1 MTTMLQCLVILLLS
15 GISLINAQR
24 TFGGAF
30 DGNDMLNANTGGVDD
45 TLRGFD
51 PNMRI
56 PRFRN
61 RRLGDLP
68 RPLQMEVIN
77 SLIANG
83 VRGSRVANGVVNGAG
98 IRTGGVDINTRR
110 FAANGAQGRG
120 FGVDT
125 FTATGTNGGGVG
137 ARRFTVNNRFGDT
150 LSSTRIGRIPPATGG
165 QTIDLGATR
174 TNGRIGGRPGVRT
187 TRLTGGMP
195 RSGILGGLGSNV
207 DDLFLDPVSGR
218 RVLVRPVGVANNI
231 VNQRTNGDGGIGGG
245 VPDIPPMNGFRDM
258 NGGRRFPTP
267 TFAGGPQ
274 ANFRRQQLPIFP
286 PNGMTGPSR
295 VSTMN
300 EGFPNDRVS
309 AFPFGGI
316 QNDISNNMAPQPIDL
331 SSLEP
336 FPDLGNALTFDSVN
350 PALFN
355 TGMDSTSVDTDFRS
369 IALPRGTINRD
380 PIAPSVRRGSR
391 ININL
396 RPLGPSGGTASAI
409 DDMSRSRQFNVDGNV
424 DIDIGVP
431 TFNRRLTGIDIPD
444 TRATI
449 DMTSRVPT
457 TSGRSETVRTTTRI
471 DGGVSDVTGSR
482 IDPIDNTIDGAGMAI
497 DGSSVKT
504 TTIKRTGS
512 NGLVDSNSQGV
523 ITRTTTTTTR
533 RLAEAGITGESA
545 VSIEKQLQA
554 IEQQLV
560 AAAGVDRPVF
570 AVIPMNDQANQADFN
585 EFLRNMTNANQV
597 NIIDRKS
604 VSSINTDSRNNG
616 IGVDGNS
623 RSSITV
629 DGGGVARDGIS
640 RVSESRSSSSS
651 LFDSTNTVTRT
662 SSGTGL
668 GDSSLAGSGTGGS
681 RTITKKTTIRRI
693 SPAGSD
699 LGLDGFGTDF
709 GTSSSTSVVGD
720 IGTSMGNDI
729 GTSFTGDIGTS
740 MGGDIGTSFGTDGTQ
755 GGGFSTTRVETSGGM
770 TGGSGI
776 IDSSMTNTGLVDT
789 SLPSSSV
796 FATDMPVMNDVGSL
810 PDPMLL

>member
-300 EGFPNDRVS
+300 EGFPNDR
-309 AFPFGGI
+309 
-316 QNDISNNMAPQPIDL
+316 
-331 SSLEP
+331 
-336 FPDLGNALTFDSVN
+336 DLGNALTFDSVN

>member
-1 MTTMLQCLVILLLS
+1 
-15 GISLINAQR
+15 
-24 TFGGAF
+24 
-30 DGNDMLNANTGGVDD
+30 
-45 TLRGFD
+45 
-51 PNMRI
+51 
-56 PRFRN
+56 
-61 RRLGDLP
+61 
-68 RPLQMEVIN
+68 
-77 SLIANG
+77 
-83 VRGSRVANGVVNGAG
+83 
-98 IRTGGVDINTRR
+98 
-110 FAANGAQGRG
+110 
-120 FGVDT
+120 
-125 FTATGTNGGGVG
+125 
-137 ARRFTVNNRFGDT
+137 
-150 LSSTRIGRIPPATGG
+150 
-165 QTIDLGATR
+165 
-174 TNGRIGGRPGVRT
+174 
-187 TRLTGGMP
+187 
-195 RSGILGGLGSNV
+195 
-207 DDLFLDPVSGR
+207 
-218 RVLVRPVGVANNI
+218 
-231 VNQRTNGDGGIGGG
+231 
-245 VPDIPPMNGFRDM
+245 
-258 NGGRRFPTP
+258 
-267 TFAGGPQ
+267 
-274 ANFRRQQLPIFP
+274 
-286 PNGMTGPSR
+286 
-295 VSTMN
+295 
-300 EGFPNDRVS
+300 
-309 AFPFGGI
+309 
-316 QNDISNNMAPQPIDL
+316 
-331 SSLEP
+331 
-336 FPDLGNALTFDSVN
+336 
-350 PALFN
+350 
-355 TGMDSTSVDTDFRS
+355 
-369 IALPRGTINRD
+369 
-380 PIAPSVRRGSR
+380 
-391 ININL
+391 
-396 RPLGPSGGTASAI
+396 
-409 DDMSRSRQFNVDGNV
+409 MSRSRQFNVDGNV

>member
-300 EGFPNDRVS
+300 EGFPNDR
-309 AFPFGGI
+309 
-316 QNDISNNMAPQPIDL
+316 
-331 SSLEP
+331 
-336 FPDLGNALTFDSVN
+336 DLGNALTFDSVN

-640 RVSESRSSSSS
+640 RVSESRSSSSN

>member
-1 MTTMLQCLVILLLS
+1 MLQCLVILLLS

-300 EGFPNDRVS
+300 DGFPNDRDNIGGRPPFNFPPPGPDAGRPMLPPGGPPPGFALPPGMGRVTFPRQPPMDRPGTGASSRTQQSSNVRSFGTPTLSNTGNQNFQQRRTVS
-309 AFPFGGI
+309 SRLFGT
-316 QNDISNNMAPQPIDL
+316 P
-331 SSLEP
+331 
-336 FPDLGNALTFDSVN
+336 SVN
-350 PALFN
+350 
-355 TGMDSTSVDTDFRS
+355 T
-369 IALPRGTINRD
+369 
-380 PIAPSVRRGSR
+380 
-391 ININL
+391 
-396 RPLGPSGGTASAI
+396 
-409 DDMSRSRQFNVDGNV
+409 
-424 DIDIGVP
+424 VP
-431 TFNRRLTGIDIPD
+431 
-444 TRATI
+444 
-449 DMTSRVPT
+449 
-457 TSGRSETVRTTTRI
+457 
-471 DGGVSDVTGSR
+471 
-482 IDPIDNTIDGAGMAI
+482 
-497 DGSSVKT
+497 
-504 TTIKRTGS
+504 
-512 NGLVDSNSQGV
+512 
-523 ITRTTTTTTR
+523 
-533 RLAEAGITGESA
+533 
-545 VSIEKQLQA
+545 
-554 IEQQLV
+554 
-560 AAAGVDRPVF
+560 
-570 AVIPMNDQANQADFN
+570 
-585 EFLRNMTNANQV
+585 
-597 NIIDRKS
+597 
-604 VSSINTDSRNNG
+604 
-616 IGVDGNS
+616 
-623 RSSITV
+623 
-629 DGGGVARDGIS
+629 
-640 RVSESRSSSSS
+640 ESRSLRNFQS
-651 LFDSTNTVTRT
+651 FGATFPNT
-662 SSGTGL
+662 
-668 GDSSLAGSGTGGS
+668 APGS
-681 RTITKKTTIRRI
+681 R
-693 SPAGSD
+693 SLGSSQS
-699 LGLDGFGTDF
+699 FGTPSLNT
-709 GTSSSTSVVGD
+709 GTSSRSQQQQSRNSSVDVQIDDFLSTLDALIAAESAARGVPN
-720 IGTSMGNDI
+720 SQN
-729 GTSFTGDIGTS
+729 FPP
-740 MGGDIGTSFGTDGTQ
+740 
-755 GGGFSTTRVETSGGM
+755 TSGFAPANTASFNNPDTARGFNNAPA
-770 TGGSGI
+770 
-776 IDSSMTNTGLVDT
+776 SSPTLNDFT
-789 SLPSSSV
+789 LP
-796 FATDMPVMNDVGSL
+796 TSL
-810 PDPMLL
+810 PDPQFRRDSRVWSSTASGSTANSMLPTNGAHSSQNFVSGTGRVQTNTGSLGARNTALNNNIRTSSSFGSFGEPALASNGVASSQGNAFSSASQNFNAEIPKQSPHEIRSGALQAVHSIANTNRATTEGFFLDGQGPTEGSTVISGDSFIDWSHFNKALQDNGFETHMPSRTDINGNLVMVTPSTTPSPQTTPTPGRQSRFR